1 MLQCCPHTLIDKWSP
16 DVQCANTTTHCSS
29 FPNHKTSRTLWVV
42 MKLVI
47 IIIIIIIHTLFL
59 PTRSHMQRD
68 WLSLRCV
75 KSLHLP
81 WCHLEISSSSALT
94 PVQSHVRCG
103 LIKSDWRLSHFRVRD
118 LAELFCLQLLVWGK
132 TKCFNSREQIPLFSL
147 LLSVSCSTSP
157 FFFFPF
163 QLSGEVISLAHLT
176 VMPCSNHFKL
186 LEICYIHFPQSKV
199 LF

>member
-16 DVQCANTTTHCSS
+16 DVQCANTATHCSS
-29 FPNHKTSRTLWVV
+29 FPNHKTSLTLWVV
-42 MKLVI
+42 MKLV

-103 LIKSDWRLSHFRVRD
+103 LIKSDWRLSHFRVRGFGWVILSTAAGLRED
-118 LAELFCLQLLVWGK
+118 QMFQLQRTDSSVLSSSLCFLLH
-132 TKCFNSREQIPLFSL
+132 FSFFLFSFPAVWRSDFSGPPHCNAL
-147 LLSVSCSTSP
+147 FKP
-157 FFFFPF
+157 F
-163 QLSGEVISLAHLT
+163 
-176 VMPCSNHFKL
+176 
-186 LEICYIHFPQSKV
+186 
-199 LF
+199 